1 LAALERRSHGTGH
14 ANAGDGRVKIQP
26 FLDGFTTA
34 RFVDFRRKE
43 DQPGRASGM
52 GKKIRPK
59 GLLQTSTNGVLRF
72 AAVALTALLLC
83 LMWDAGHSAYSQI
96 QRAQPQNGR
105 PPIAAP
111 TGPAAESAQLAA
123 PAGIPNSAAPGA
135 QAEVEQAFTPL
146 GLFLRADIVVKCV
159 LTALVLASFW
169 SWVLIIDKWIAFGTL
184 NRKAKRFEKTFWS
197 GRSLDEL
204 YAQHSKAT
212 DQPYTAVFVAAL
224 REWKRSFEGGP
235 PRETQLASV
244 KERVEKAM
252 NVSIQRE
259 VEKIERGLGYL
270 ATVGSTAPFVGLF
283 GTVWGIM
290 TAFQAIA
297 ARQDTTLAVVAPG
310 IADALFATA
319 LGLVAA
325 IPAVVAYNRFLN
337 ELGRYTGRLESFA
350 DEFSTFLSRQ
360 LDERAR

>member
-1 LAALERRSHGTGH
+1 MSKTSKAS
-14 ANAGDGRVKIQP
+14 
-26 FLDGFTTA
+26 
-34 RFVDFRRKE
+34 FRWL
-43 DQPGRASGM
+43 GVFFASLLFCFAASGVVDSAAAQ
-52 GKKIRPK
+52 
-59 GLLQTSTNGVLRF
+59 LQP
-72 AAVALTALLLC
+72 AAPVGA
-83 LMWDAGHSAYSQI
+83 
-96 QRAQPQNGR
+96 GR
-105 PPIAAP
+105 PP
-111 TGPAAESAQLAA
+111 SAA
-123 PAGIPNSAAPGA
+123 PAGPTAETAPLAAPPGTSGGGA
-135 QAEVEQAFTPL
+135 ASAISEIQGAFTPV
-146 GLFLRADIVVKCV
+146 GLFVRADMVVKAV
-159 LTALVLASFW
+159 LLLLILASFW
-169 SWVLIIDKWIAFGTL
+169 SWVLIIDKSMAFGSL
-184 NRKAKRFEKTFWS
+184 KRKANHFETSFWS

-204 YAQHSKAT
+204 YAQHSDRV
-212 DQPYTAVFVAAL
+212 DQPFTAVFVAAL
-224 REWKRSFEGGP
+224 REWKRSYDAGP
-235 PRETQLASV
+235 PKDWQLASL

-337 ELGRYTGRLESFA
+337 EVGRYTGRLEAFA
-350 DEFSTFLSRQ
+350 EEFSTFLSRQ

>member
-1 LAALERRSHGTGH
+1 MSKTS
-14 ANAGDGRVKIQP
+14 K
-26 FLDGFTTA
+26 TS
-34 RFVDFRRKE
+34 FRWL
-43 DQPGRASGM
+43 GVFFAS
-52 GKKIRPK
+52 
-59 GLLQTSTNGVLRF
+59 
-72 AAVALTALLLC
+72 LLLS
-83 LMWDAGHSAYSQI
+83 LAVTAGADSAFAQL
-96 QRAQPQNGR
+96 QRAAPVAPGQP
-105 PPIAAP
+105 P
-111 TGPAAESAQLAA
+111 
-123 PAGIPNSAAPGA
+123 SAAPVGPTA
-135 QAEVEQAFTPL
+135 DSAPLTAPPGPTSNAAATAISEIEGAFTPV
-146 GLFLRADIVVKCV
+146 GLFLRADVVVKTV
-159 LTALVLASFW
+159 LVLLILASFW
-169 SWVLIIDKWIAFGTL
+169 SWVLIIDKTIVFGSL
-184 NRKAKRFEKTFWS
+184 KRKANHFETSFWS

-204 YAQHSKAT
+204 YAQHSQRA
-212 DQPYTAVFVAAL
+212 DQPFTAVFVAAL

-235 PRETQLASV
+235 PKDWQLASL

-337 ELGRYTGRLESFA
+337 EVGRYTGRLEVFA
-350 DEFSTFLSRQ
+350 EEFSTYLSRQ
-360 LDERAR
+360 LDERSR

>member
-1 LAALERRSHGTGH
+1 M
-14 ANAGDGRVKIQP
+14 RVKIQP
-26 FLDGFTTA
+26 SLNGLTSTRSFRWSQQEEKRDLAVYALSKTSPKGIIMTGL
-34 RFVDFRRKE
+34 RFV
-43 DQPGRASGM
+43 A
-52 GKKIRPK
+52 
-59 GLLQTSTNGVLRF
+59 
-72 AAVALTALLLC
+72 TALLAFILC
-83 LMWDAGHSAYSQI
+83 LAWDGGGHSAWAQF
-96 QRAQPQNGR
+96 QRAAPAQGR
-105 PPIAAP
+105 APVAAP
-111 TGPAAESAQLAA
+111 TGAPAEAAPLAA
-123 PAGIPNSAAPGA
+123 PAGTIDTSVVGSR
-135 QAEVEQAFTPL
+135 AEIEAAFTPV

-159 LTALVLASFW
+159 LGLLILASFW
-169 SWVLIIDKWIAFGTL
+169 SWVLIIDKWIAFGSL
-184 NRKAKRFEKTFWS
+184 NRKAKRFQKNFWS

-204 YAQHSKAT
+204 YAQHAQRT
-212 DQPYTAVFVAAL
+212 DQPFTAVFVAAL

-244 KERVEKAM
+244 KDRVEKAM
-252 NVSIQRE
+252 SVSIQRE
-259 VEKIERGLGYL
+259 VEKIERGLSYL

-297 ARQDTTLAVVAPG
+297 ARNDTTLATVAPG

-325 IPAVVAYNRFLN
+325 IPAVIAYNRFVN

-360 LDERAR
+360 LDERSR

>member
-1 LAALERRSHGTGH
+1 M
-14 ANAGDGRVKIQP
+14 RVKIQP
-26 FLDGFTTA
+26 FLNEFTRA
-34 RFVDFRRKE
+34 RWFASFRGEEEPRF
-43 DQPGRASGM
+43 AANTVH
-52 GKKIRPK
+52 KIRPR
-59 GLLQTSTNGVLRF
+59 GLPKASAERCVRF
-72 AAVALTALLLC
+72 LATALAFLILC
-83 LMWDAGHSAYSQI
+83 AAWDGSGHSALAQF
-96 QRAQPQNGR
+96 QRAAPAGQGR
-105 PPIAAP
+105 PPTAAP
-111 TGPAAESAQLAA
+111 TGAAAESAPLAA
-123 PAGIPNSAAPGA
+123 PAGVGDSARAA
-135 QAEVEQAFTPL
+135 TQSEIQEAFTPV

-159 LTALVLASFW
+159 LLLLVLASFW
-169 SWVLIIDKWIAFGTL
+169 PWVLIVDKWFAFSSL
-184 NRKAKRFEKTFWS
+184 KRKAKRFERNFWS

-204 YAQHSKAT
+204 YAQHAQRS
-212 DQPYTAVFVAAL
+212 DQPFTAVFVAAL

-235 PRETQLASV
+235 PRETQLSNV
-244 KERVEKAM
+244 KDRVEKAM

-290 TAFQAIA
+290 TSFQAIA

-325 IPAVVAYNRFLN
+325 IPAVIAYNRFLN
-337 ELGRYTGRLESFA
+337 ELGRYTVRLESFA

-360 LDERAR
+360 LDEKAR

>member
-1 LAALERRSHGTGH
+1 MSKISAKLHWLGVACAAL
-14 ANAGDGRVKIQP
+14 
-26 FLDGFTTA
+26 FLSLATVSITT
-34 RFVDFRRKE
+34 
-43 DQPGRASGM
+43 P
-52 GKKIRPK
+52 
-59 GLLQTSTNGVLRF
+59 
-72 AAVALTALLLC
+72 AVAQL
-83 LMWDAGHSAYSQI
+83 
-96 QRAQPQNGR
+96 QRVAPVVPGR
-105 PPIAAP
+105 PPSAAP
-111 TGPAAESAQLAA
+111 TGPAADAAPLAA
-123 PAGIPNSAAPGA
+123 PPGTANPGA
-135 QAEVEQAFTPL
+135 ASAISEIQGAFTPV
-146 GLFLRADIVVKCV
+146 GLFVRADMVVKGV
-159 LTALVLASFW
+159 LLLLILASFW
-169 SWVLIIDKWIAFGTL
+169 TWVLIIDKSMVFGSL
-184 NRKAKRFEKTFWS
+184 KRKATHFETSFWS

-204 YAQHSKAT
+204 YAQHSLRA
-212 DQPYTAVFVAAL
+212 DQPFTAVFVAAL
-224 REWKRSFEGGP
+224 REWKRSLENGP
-235 PRETQLASV
+235 PKEWQLTSL

-252 NVSIQRE
+252 SVSIQRE

-337 ELGRYTGRLESFA
+337 EVGRYTGRLEAFA
-350 DEFSTFLSRQ
+350 EEFSTFLSRQ

>member
-1 LAALERRSHGTGH
+1 M
-14 ANAGDGRVKIQP
+14 IC
-26 FLDGFTTA
+26 
-34 RFVDFRRKE
+34 
-43 DQPGRASGM
+43 
-52 GKKIRPK
+52 
-59 GLLQTSTNGVLRF
+59 LRF
-72 AAVALTALLLC
+72 LAIALMALILCAAS
-83 LMWDAGHSAYSQI
+83 DAGTHSAL
-96 QRAQPQNGR
+96 AQFQPAAPSGGR

-111 TGPAAESAQLAA
+111 SGAPAESAPLAA
-123 PAGIPNSAAPGA
+123 PVGIVQNDGGA
-135 QAEVEQAFTPL
+135 QAEIQQAFTPV
-146 GLFLRADIVVKCV
+146 GLFLRADIVVKGV
-159 LTALVLASFW
+159 LTLLVAASFW
-169 SWVLIIDKWIAFGTL
+169 SWVLIIDKWIAFGSL
-184 NRKAKRFEKTFWS
+184 NRKARRFEKSFWS

-204 YAQHSKAT
+204 YAQHNQRA
-212 DQPYTAVFVAAL
+212 DQPFTAVFVAAL
-224 REWKRSFEGGP
+224 REWKRSFEGGA

-244 KERVEKAM
+244 KDRVEKAM

-325 IPAVVAYNRFLN
+325 IPAVVAYNRFVN

-360 LDERAR
+360 LDERVR